1 MCSMFRFCFSLILAA
16 IPVAAFVQPPLA
28 YRIASGSISTCKQ
41 ATVIEKSPTNELLNE
56 LSPLQIER
64 VVQLAA
70 LQPLQQQER
79 PITAFVIAN
88 SLGKWKKALLNG
100 YLPEMQ
106 EDHLWPDPYL
116 TDELCRVF
124 SQLDLPRLTG
134 RHQEL
139 VTPVLTALLEIALTF
154 EKRVTQRDEKLKSIG
169 KEDIVDENSVQYWEE
184 LALQELLEQSQSQVT
199 PMNEGDSEESP
210 ENPMEFRQNLAAE
223 LARQFASAWSPPL
236 GGLATLDELYGSD
249 HGLLSPGGQDDIGG
263 GAGEGRGGFGLFDG
277 VWKHTGW
284 VQIKQ
289 LQRQLRGMHEL
300 RSLIR
305 SLGRRP
311 TVDGK
316 DMKKTP
322 PQRERS
328 DAPLGVAR
336 SAFAP
341 VETYGIRKSDVIE
354 GIYHTLS
361 THPPI
366 YPVNP
371 PTHPPICPIN
381 TPQTFSIQD
390 YCRRN

>member
-1 MCSMFRFCFSLILAA
+1 MCTAFHAFFLFTLCLL
-16 IPVAAFVQPPLA
+16 VTTTAFVQLSLS
-28 YRIASGSISTCKQ
+28 YRVATISTYKQ
-41 ATVIEKSPTNELLNE
+41 ATVITESQTNELLND

-70 LQPLQQQER
+70 LQPIDHQET

-106 EDHLWPDPYL
+106 VDHVWPDPYL
-116 TDELCRVF
+116 SDELCRVF

-139 VTPVLTALLEIALTF
+139 VTPVLIALLEIALTF
-154 EKRVTQRDEKLKSIG
+154 QKRVTQRDEKLKTIG
-169 KEDIVDENSVQYWEE
+169 NENIVDENSVQYWEE
-184 LALQELLEQSQSQVT
+184 LALQELLEQSQSPVT
-199 PMNEGDSEESP
+199 PMSEGDSEEVP
-210 ENPMEFRQNLAAE
+210 ENPMEFRQNLATE
-223 LARQFASAWSPPL
+223 LARQFASAWAPPL

-322 PQRERS
+322 PQRETS
-328 DAPLGVAR
+328 NDAPLGVAR

-341 VETYGIRKSDVIE
+341 VETFGIRKSDVIE
-354 GIYHTLS
+354 GVSH
-361 THPPI
+361 
-366 YPVNP
+366 
-371 PTHPPICPIN
+371 PIN
-381 TPQTFSIQD
+381 QLPHIP
-390 YCRRN
+390 Y

>member
-1 MCSMFRFCFSLILAA
+1 MFHFLLVSCVSTA
-16 IPVAAFVQPPLA
+16 IAFVQPPHRLP
-28 YRIASGSISTCKQ
+28 YRVASRHQ
-41 ATVIEKSPTNELLNE
+41 ATAITKSQTNELLND
-56 LSPLQIER
+56 LTPLQIER

-70 LQPLQQQER
+70 LQPVEQQETS
-79 PITAFVIAN
+79 ITAFVIAN

-100 YLPEMQ
+100 YLPEIQ
-106 EDHLWPDPYL
+106 QDHLWPDRL
-116 TDELCRVF
+116 LSDELCSVF
-124 SQLDLPRLTG
+124 STLDLPRLTG

-154 EKRVTQRDEKLKSIG
+154 EKRVTQREATMKSVG
-169 KEDIVDENSVQYWEE
+169 NENTVDENSVHYWEE
-184 LALQELLEQSQSQVT
+184 LALQELLDQSQSQVT
-199 PMNEGDSEESP
+199 PMDEGENQ
-210 ENPMEFRQNLAAE
+210 ENPQEFRQNLAKE
-223 LARQFASAWSPPL
+223 LARQFASAWAPPL

-322 PQRERS
+322 PQREKS
-328 DAPLGVAR
+328 QNAPLGVAR

-341 VETYGIRKSDVIE
+341 VETFGIKKSDVIE
-354 GIYHTLS
+354 GI
-361 THPPI
+361 
-366 YPVNP
+366 
-371 PTHPPICPIN
+371 
-381 TPQTFSIQD
+381 
-390 YCRRN
+390 